1 MGTSTV
7 NISANQVK
15 ELREKTG
22 APMMDCKQALTEA
35 KGDLEQAVIL
45 LRKRGVSVAA
55 KKATR
60 VTSEG
65 SVASYIHAGGK
76 IGVLLE
82 VNCESDFVARTEDF
96 KGMVHDIDM
105 HIAAS
110 DPKFIRKEDVTPEAY
125 EREKDIYR
133 AQAAA
138 TGKPPQVVEKIVE
151 GKMSKF
157 YEEVCLYEQP
167 FIKDQTI
174 SISQLIASKIGKL
187 GENVAVRRFARF
199 KVCEVAEQ
207 AREMDR
213 VSADHMGMLA
223 TVINALALQD
233 ALEKQGVFTRVQSAI
248 EMNQVAEPFI
258 RRRAIRHLEK
268 GRVVIFAGGTGNPYF
283 STDTAASLRAMEI
296 KADAILKATKVDGVY
311 DADPMLVKD
320 AKKFTEITYMDVL
333 KKGLKVMD
341 STAISLCKDNNLPI
355 IIFNLNQHGNIRKV
369 VIGEKIGSLVSA

>member
-1 MGTSTV
+1 MSTSIV

-35 KGDLEQAVIL
+35 KGDLDQAVVL

-76 IGVLLE
+76 IGVLVE

-96 KGMVHDIDM
+96 KELVHDIAM

-110 DPKFIRKEDVTPEAY
+110 DPKFIRKEDVTPDAY

-133 AQAAA
+133 TQAAS

-174 SISQLIASKIGKL
+174 SIAQLIAAKIGNL
-187 GENVAVRRFARF
+187 GENISVRRFARF
-199 KVCEVAEQ
+199 KVGEAGETIAVSKPEQ
-207 AREMDR
+207 KSE
-213 VSADHMGMLA
+213 
-223 TVINALALQD
+223 
-233 ALEKQGVFTRVQSAI
+233 
-248 EMNQVAEPFI
+248 
-258 RRRAIRHLEK
+258 
-268 GRVVIFAGGTGNPYF
+268 
-283 STDTAASLRAMEI
+283 
-296 KADAILKATKVDGVY
+296 
-311 DADPMLVKD
+311 
-320 AKKFTEITYMDVL
+320 
-333 KKGLKVMD
+333 
-341 STAISLCKDNNLPI
+341 
-355 IIFNLNQHGNIRKV
+355 
-369 VIGEKIGSLVSA
+369 

>member
-1 MGTSTV
+1 MSTSTV

-35 KGDLEQAVIL
+35 KGDLDQAVVL

-55 KKATR
+55 KKAAR

-76 IGVLLE
+76 IGVLVE

-96 KGMVHDIDM
+96 KELVHDIAM

-110 DPKFIRKEDVTPEAY
+110 DPKFIRKEDVTAEAY

-133 AQAAA
+133 TQAAS

-174 SISQLIASKIGKL
+174 SIAQLIAAKIGKL
-187 GENVAVRRFARF
+187 GENIAVRRFARF
-199 KVCEVAEQ
+199 KVGEAGETIAVSKPEQ
-207 AREMDR
+207 KSE
-213 VSADHMGMLA
+213 
-223 TVINALALQD
+223 
-233 ALEKQGVFTRVQSAI
+233 
-248 EMNQVAEPFI
+248 
-258 RRRAIRHLEK
+258 
-268 GRVVIFAGGTGNPYF
+268 
-283 STDTAASLRAMEI
+283 
-296 KADAILKATKVDGVY
+296 
-311 DADPMLVKD
+311 
-320 AKKFTEITYMDVL
+320 
-333 KKGLKVMD
+333 
-341 STAISLCKDNNLPI
+341 
-355 IIFNLNQHGNIRKV
+355 
-369 VIGEKIGSLVSA
+369 